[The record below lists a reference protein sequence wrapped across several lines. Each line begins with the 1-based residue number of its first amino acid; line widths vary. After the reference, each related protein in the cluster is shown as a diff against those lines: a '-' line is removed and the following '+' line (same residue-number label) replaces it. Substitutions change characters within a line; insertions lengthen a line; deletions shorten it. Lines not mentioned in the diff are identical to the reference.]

1 MKTTTDIMNDSM
13 IIKKEIDKILSKEE
27 SDRLWKK
34 ATARLAKII
43 EKYKDIPKGEHIHT
57 DNAIFPSAAIYL
69 TAKGYMSDEQA
80 FAVIENAAVHES
92 TAMNRKLVKAMKI
105 PLMPDLFVKMW
116 DPITRKMF
124 GESSGFKNRFYP
136 KKKGEYRMDIL
147 SCPYFRYFTE
157 LGCPELTRIF
167 CENDERS
174 YGNIPGLCFERS
186 TTIGKGG
193 DRCDFY
199 IKRVK

>member
-1 MKTTTDIMNDSM
+1 MMKDSM
-13 IIKKEIDKILSKEE
+13 VIKKEIDKILSKEE
-27 SDRLWKK
+27 SDKLWKK

-43 EKYKDIPKGEHIHT
+43 EKYKDIPKGEHMHT
-57 DNAIFPSAAIYL
+57 DNAIFPSAAVYL
-69 TAKGYMSDEQA
+69 TAKGYMSDKQA
-80 FAVIENAAVHES
+80 FSVIENAAVHES

-124 GESSGFKNRFYP
+124 GESCGFKNRFYP

-157 LGCPELTRIF
+157 LGCPELTKIF